1 MHGLPT
7 ATQETLIVK
16 MRALDRIE
24 ERDAAALQSC
34 VLDEG
39 YLEAGM
45 DFVRFGDAYP
55 AAIVILSGWAM
66 RYRELSDGGRQI
78 LNFLI
83 RGDAAGFA
91 ATILARADHSIGA
104 ITAVRYARL
113 DSARLLDLVGSNPR
127 LGVLLF
133 WSVALEEAVL
143 REHLVG
149 VGKRPALQQLAHLLV
164 ELTVRQRRAGIEAQT
179 AQCLPLTQ
187 AALAD
192 AIGVSEI
199 HANRL
204 LRTLRQDGLVAT
216 NRRAVVIEDEAGL
229 RRIARWDDTYL
240 HRDAG
245 FSSQSV
251 SAKAGHHE
259 SRP

>member
-1 MHGLPT
+1 MHGLPN
-7 ATQETLIVK
+7 ATQEPLAVK
-16 MRALDRIE
+16 LHALGRID

-34 VLDEG
+34 VLAEG
-39 YLEAGM
+39 HLEPGA

-66 RYRELSDGGRQI
+66 RYRELSDGSRQI

-104 ITAVRYARL
+104 ITSVRYARL
-113 DSARLLDLVGSNPR
+113 DSARLLDLVGHNPR

-164 ELTVRQRRAGIEAQT
+164 ELAERQRRVGIDAQT
-179 AQCLPLTQ
+179 ARCLPLTQ
-187 AALAD
+187 VALAD

-199 HANRL
+199 HGNRL
-204 LRTLRQDGLVAT
+204 LQTLRRDGLVTT
-216 NRRAVVIEDEAGL
+216 NRRAVVIEDEDGL

-240 HRDAG
+240 HRDA
-245 FSSQSV
+245 
-251 SAKAGHHE
+251 
-259 SRP
+259 RLCR